1 MYDGFS
7 QAGTSTLSQT
17 LLYPL
22 WLWCRRLLFRTARI
36 PDEAQ
41 EQGSRRGR
49 PAPYGA
55 FEPEESADRPTDPGG
70 NEKSAQGSAL
80 QRLCDVKDHPNAV
93 RAEFRG
99 HRARDALSIPLA
111 SLPWCLPH
119 SLLPARMPE
128 LKPLSP
134 AVLLHIAQILNVP
147 MKGLIACIELM
158 NEGGTVPFIARYRKE
173 ATGNLDEVQIRA
185 IEEKLAYF
193 RELADRR
200 ATVLRTIEEQGKL
213 TDELRARIEATLD
226 RSELE
231 DLYLPFKPKRRTKAT
246 IAREKG
252 LEPLALYLW
261 EQKPR
266 EFSMNDLA
274 ATFIDFAK
282 GVSGISDALEG
293 ARHIVAEMISEQA
306 EFRKALRQM
315 MFSNGVVVSAKSD
328 SVDSSR
334 TTEDQERFKMYFE
347 YREPVAKIP
356 SHRMLAIRRGE
367 AENFL
372 YFNIE
377 LDPERPLAWLR
388 NRVLKTP
395 GDWTPQLELAIAD
408 CYKRLLNLSLQS
420 EVRLDLKQRADAEA
434 IQVFRENLEN
444 LLLAPPAG
452 PIGVLAIDP
461 GIRTGCKIAV
471 VDETG
476 KFLDH
481 SVIYPHQPKND
492 FTGSARILRE
502 LIAKHNVRAIAIGNG
517 TASRET
523 DVFVR
528 DFLGQNQLSEI
539 FSVMVNE
546 SGASI
551 YSASDI
557 ARQEFPD
564 LDLTVRGAISIA
576 RRLQDPLAELVKIDP
591 KSIGVGQYQ
600 HDVDQH
606 QLQKSLEAVIESC
619 VNRVGVDLN
628 TASWALLRYVAAI
641 GERTAQ
647 RVVEFRDQRGRFR
660 SRVQIMEV
668 PGIGPKTFEQAAGFL
683 RIRGGDNPLDF
694 TAVHPESYP
703 VVEQMAR
710 SLGIAIPELI
720 RNPELLKGIRPDELK
735 AGVYTLNDILE
746 ELKKPG
752 RDPRDRFVAPKFDE
766 TVKEIADLKP
776 GLELEGVVTNVTR
789 FGAFVDVGVHH
800 DGLVHI
806 SELSHRHIKDPSE
819 AVKVGQIVKVQVLSA
834 DAKTKRIALSIKALL
849 TPSQPH
855 GRNKSSQSMVTD
867 LAERWK
873 RR

>member
-1 MYDGFS
+1 
-7 QAGTSTLSQT
+7 
-17 LLYPL
+17 
-22 WLWCRRLLFRTARI
+22 
-36 PDEAQ
+36 
-41 EQGSRRGR
+41 
-49 PAPYGA
+49 
-55 FEPEESADRPTDPGG
+55 
-70 NEKSAQGSAL
+70 
-80 QRLCDVKDHPNAV
+80 
-93 RAEFRG
+93 
-99 HRARDALSIPLA
+99 
-111 SLPWCLPH
+111 
-119 SLLPARMPE
+119 MPE
-128 LKPLSP
+128 LKPLSS

-147 MKGLIACIELM
+147 VKGLTACIELM

-213 TDELRARIEATLD
+213 TGELRARIEATLD

-231 DLYLPFKPKRRTKAT
+231 VLYLPFKPKRRTKAT

-266 EFSMNDLA
+266 ELSLNELA
-274 ATFIDFAK
+274 ATFIDAAK
-282 GVSGISDALEG
+282 GVPGVSEALEG

-328 SVDSSR
+328 NVDLSR
-334 TTEDQERFKMYFE
+334 TSEDQERFRMYFE
-347 YREPVAKIP
+347 YREPVARIP

-367 AENFL
+367 AEGFL

-388 NRVLKTP
+388 SKVLKAP
-395 GDWTPQLELAIAD
+395 GDWIPQLELAIAD
-408 CYKRLLNLSLQS
+408 SYKRLLNLSLQS
-420 EVRLDLKQRADAEA
+420 EVRLELKQRADLEA

-461 GIRTGCKIAV
+461 GIRTGCKVAV
-471 VDETG
+471 VDQTG

-481 SVIYPHQPKND
+481 SVIFPKND
-492 FTGSARILRE
+492 AAGSTRILRE

-523 DVFVR
+523 DAFVR
-528 DFLGQNQLSEI
+528 EFLGQNSLSQI

-628 TASWALLRYVAAI
+628 TASWALLRYVAGI
-641 GERTAQ
+641 GERTA
-647 RVVEFRDQRGRFR
+647 RNVVEFRDQRGRFR
-660 SRVQIMEV
+660 SRIQVMEV

-703 VVEQMAR
+703 VVEEMAR

-720 RNPELLKGIRPDELK
+720 RNPEMLKGIRPEELK

-752 RDPRDRFVAPKFDE
+752 RDPRERFVTPKFDE

-776 GLELEGVVTNVTR
+776 GLALEGVVTNVTR

-819 AVKVGQIVKVQVLSA
+819 AVKVGQIVKVQVQSA
-834 DAKTKRIALSIKALL
+834 DARTKRIALSIKALQERPLKPQERNRSRQSTL
-849 TPSQPH
+849 TE
-855 GRNKSSQSMVTD
+855 